1 MGIVT
6 ALFDLDGTLIN
17 TEARSMAMWRLMLEK
32 YEIEFDVRL
41 FIGRR
46 GADVIPQLFPGA
58 DVEEVIREVISYDDH
73 PGLPEVAPVP
83 GAAELVREVAASG
96 SPIGLV
102 TSSMRWWAEERLVDV
117 GVRDLMDTI
126 VSAEDVTIGKPDPAG
141 FLLAAERL
149 GVSPADCV
157 VFEDSLAG
165 VAAAKAA
172 GMRCVGVT
180 TSHAGEEL
188 ADADL
193 VVADL
198 TAIGWPPFTQGS
210 GWSGPGKTGEAHG

>member
-1 MGIVT
+1 
-6 ALFDLDGTLIN
+6 LDGTLID
-17 TEARSMAMWRLMLEK
+17 TEARSMAMWQLLLDK
-32 YEIEFDVRL
+32 YEVEYDVRG

-46 GADVIPQLFPGA
+46 GADVVAEVFPGA
-58 DVEEVIREVISYDDH
+58 DVDEVIREVFSYDDH
-73 PGLPEVAPVP
+73 PGLPEIAPVP
-83 GAAELVREVAASG
+83 GAAELVREVAAYG

-102 TSSMRWWAEERLVDV
+102 TSARRWWADAKLVEI
-117 GVRDLMDTI
+117 GVRELIDTI

-149 GVSPADCV
+149 GASPDDCV

-165 VAAAKAA
+165 VAAARAA

-210 GWSGPGKTGEAHG
+210 GWSGPGTEGEAHG